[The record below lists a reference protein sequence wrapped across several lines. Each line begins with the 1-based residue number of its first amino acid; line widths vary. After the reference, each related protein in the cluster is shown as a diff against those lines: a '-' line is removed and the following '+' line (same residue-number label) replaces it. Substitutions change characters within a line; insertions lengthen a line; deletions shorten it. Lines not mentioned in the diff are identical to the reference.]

1 MSKAKPELSFWQIWN
16 MCFGFLGIQFGFA
29 LQNANVSRIFQTLGA
44 NVDQIPVLWIAAP
57 LTGLIVQPIIGYFSD
72 RTWNRFGRRRPY
84 FFAGAVLA
92 TIALLAMPNSPTLW
106 IAAGLLWIMDASFNV
121 SMEPFR
127 AFVGDQ
133 LPPKQRP
140 LGYSMQSVFIGVGAV
155 VASFLPYVLTHFGV
169 ANTAPAGEVPHS
181 VKYAFYAGGAVL
193 LGAMLWTI
201 LTTREYPPEQLESF
215 SDNRVED
222 APTIVTD
229 AWKIGA
235 LFLAL
240 GVILLGV
247 IEHFALAKELYLL
260 AGGLVGFGVLFVWL
274 SQVRRGRIVSRA
286 LFAASVLVIA
296 LAAIAAIWTWMGAD
310 QLILAIGLGTCGAVL
325 GGLALASPAG
335 VLRQIMGD
343 LYGMPAPMR
352 RLNWVQFFSWF
363 AMFAMWINTTPAV
376 AQHFYGSTD
385 PTSAAYNEGANWVGV
400 LMGTYN
406 GVGVL
411 AAIAIPIMVRA
422 MGLRMSHLVNLW
434 LGGLGLLSFLFIRD
448 PHWLI
453 ASMVGV
459 GFAWASILSLPY
471 AMLSDN
477 LPASKMGIYMGIFNF
492 FIVIPQLMAASVLGV
507 LLKLFFHNQPIWALG
522 LGGASLIIA
531 GLCTLRVHDPEDI
544 ASAVPTI

>member
-133 LPPKQRP
+133 LPPQQRP

-181 VKYAFYAGGAVL
+181 VKYAFYAGGVAL

-215 SDNRVED
+215 SDNRAED
-222 APTIVTD
+222 APTVVTG

-240 GVILLGV
+240 GAILLVV
-247 IEHFALAKELYLL
+247 IEQFALAKELYLL
-260 AGGLVGFGVLFVWL
+260 AGGLVAFGGLFVWL
-274 SQVRRGRIVSRA
+274 AFTRS
-286 LFAASVLVIA
+286 
-296 LAAIAAIWTWMGAD
+296 
-310 QLILAIGLGTCGAVL
+310 
-325 GGLALASPAG
+325 GGVA
-335 VLRQIMGD
+335 RQIMGD

-385 PTSAAYNEGANWVGV
+385 PTSTAYNEGANWVGV

-531 GLCTLRVHDPEDI
+531 GLCTLRVHDPDP
-544 ASAVPTI
+544 AL

>member
-57 LTGLIVQPIIGYFSD
+57 FTGLIVQPIIGYLSD

-92 TIALLAMPNSPTLW
+92 TIALMAMPNSPALW
-106 IAAGLLWIMDASFNV
+106 VAAGLLWIMDASFNV

-140 LGYSMQSVFIGVGAV
+140 LGYAMQSVFIGVGAV

-169 ANTAPAGEVPHS
+169 ANTAPPGEVPHS
-181 VKYAFYAGGAVL
+181 VMYAFYAGAAVL

-201 LTTREYPPEQLESF
+201 LSTREYPPEQLQAF
-215 SDNRVED
+215 AD
-222 APTIVTD
+222 AHVNETPVAVGD
-229 AWKIGA
+229 AWKVGA
-235 LFLAL
+235 LFLGLGAVLLAL
-240 GVILLGV
+240 IQHYDL
-247 IEHFALAKELYLL
+247 EKELYLL
-260 AGGLVGFGVLFVWL
+260 AGGLVGFGALFVWL
-274 SQVRRGRIVSRA
+274 SRTRSQ
-286 LFAASVLVIA
+286 
-296 LAAIAAIWTWMGAD
+296 GA
-310 QLILAIGLGTCGAVL
+310 
-325 GGLALASPAG
+325 
-335 VLRQIMGD
+335 LRQIMGD
-343 LYGMPAPMR
+343 LYGMPKPMR

-376 AQHFYGSTD
+376 AERFYGSTD
-385 PTSAAYNEGANWVGV
+385 TTSAAYNEGANWAGV

-411 AAIAIPIMVRA
+411 AAILIPLLVRA
-422 MGLRMSHLVNLW
+422 CGLRMSHLVNLW
-434 LGGLGLLSFLFIRD
+434 LGGLGLLSFLVIRD

-477 LPASKMGIYMGIFNF
+477 LPAAKMGIYMGIFNF

-507 LLKLFFHNQPIWALG
+507 LLKLFFHHQPIWALG
-522 LGGASLIIA
+522 LGGASLLVA
-531 GLCTLRVHDPEDI
+531 GLCTLRVPRME
-544 ASAVPTI
+544 AA

>member
-57 LTGLIVQPIIGYFSD
+57 FTGLIVQPIIGYLSD

-92 TIALLAMPNSPTLW
+92 TIALMAMPNSPTLW
-106 IAAGLLWIMDASFNV
+106 VAAGLLWIMDASFNV

-140 LGYSMQSVFIGVGAV
+140 LGYAMQSVFIGVGAV

-169 ANTAPAGEVPHS
+169 ANTAPPGEVPHS
-181 VKYAFYAGGAVL
+181 VMYAFYAGAAVL

-201 LTTREYPPEQLESF
+201 LSTREYPPEQLQAFADAHVNESP
-215 SDNRVED
+215 V
-222 APTIVTD
+222 AVGD
-229 AWKIGA
+229 AWRVGA
-235 LFLAL
+235 LFLGLGAVLLAL
-240 GVILLGV
+240 IQHYDL
-247 IEHFALAKELYLL
+247 EKELYLL
-260 AGGLVGFGVLFVWL
+260 AGGLVGFGALFVWL
-274 SQVRRGRIVSRA
+274 SRTRSQ
-286 LFAASVLVIA
+286 
-296 LAAIAAIWTWMGAD
+296 GA
-310 QLILAIGLGTCGAVL
+310 
-325 GGLALASPAG
+325 
-335 VLRQIMGD
+335 LRQIMGD
-343 LYGMPAPMR
+343 LYGMPRPMR

-376 AQHFYGSTD
+376 AERFYGSTD
-385 PTSAAYNEGANWVGV
+385 TTSAAYNEGANWAGV

-411 AAIAIPIMVRA
+411 AAILIPMLVRA
-422 MGLRMSHLVNLW
+422 CGLRMSHLVNLW
-434 LGGLGLLSFLFIRD
+434 LGGIGLLSFLVIRD

-477 LPASKMGIYMGIFNF
+477 LPAAKMGIYMGIFNF

-507 LLKLFFHNQPIWALG
+507 LLKLFFHHQPIWALG
-522 LGGASLIIA
+522 LGGASLLVA
-531 GLCTLRVHDPEDI
+531 GLCTLRVPRME
-544 ASAVPTI
+544 AA

>member
-1 MSKAKPELSFWQIWN
+1 MSNPKPERSFWQIWN

-29 LQNANVSRIFQTLGA
+29 LQNANVSRILQTLGA
-44 NVDQIPVLWIAAP
+44 NVEQIPALWIAAP
-57 LTGLIVQPIIGYFSD
+57 FTGLLVQPIIGYLSD

-92 TIALLAMPNSPTLW
+92 TIALLAMPNAPTLW
-106 IAAGLLWIMDASFNV
+106 VAAGLLWIMDASFNV

-133 LPPKQRP
+133 LPPQQRP
-140 LGYSMQSVFIGVGAV
+140 LGYAMQSVFIGVGAV
-155 VASFLPYVLTHFGV
+155 VASFLPYALTHIGV
-169 ANTAPAGEVPHS
+169 ANTAPAGQVPHS
-181 VKYAFYAGGAVL
+181 VMYAFYAGAAVL

-201 LTTREYPPEQLESF
+201 LSTREYPPEQLESF
-215 SDNRVED
+215 AD
-222 APTIVTD
+222 AHVNETPVAVGD
-229 AWKIGA
+229 AWKVGT

-240 GVILLGV
+240 G
-247 IEHFALAKELYLL
+247 ALMLELIQHYALEKELYLL
-260 AGGLVGFGVLFVWL
+260 AGGLLGFGVLFVWL
-274 SQVRRGRIVSRA
+274 SRTTSQ
-286 LFAASVLVIA
+286 
-296 LAAIAAIWTWMGAD
+296 GA
-310 QLILAIGLGTCGAVL
+310 
-325 GGLALASPAG
+325 
-335 VLRQIMGD
+335 LRQIMGD
-343 LYGMPAPMR
+343 LYGMPRPMR

-376 AQHFYGSTD
+376 AQHFYGSND
-385 PTSAAYNEGANWVGV
+385 PTSAAYNEGANWAGV

-411 AAIAIPIMVRA
+411 AAIVIPLLVRA
-422 MGLRMSHLVNLW
+422 CGLRMSHLINLW
-434 LGGLGLLSFLFIRD
+434 LGGLGLLSFLLIRD

-453 ASMVGV
+453 ASMAGV

-477 LPASKMGIYMGIFNF
+477 LPAAKMGIYMGIFNF

-522 LGGASLIIA
+522 LGGASLFVA
-531 GLCTLRVHDPEDI
+531 GLCTLRVPRME
-544 ASAVPTI
+544 AT

>member
-1 MSKAKPELSFWQIWN
+1 MRNKPELSFWQIWN

-57 LTGLIVQPIIGYFSD
+57 FTGLIVQPIIGYYSD

-133 LPPKQRP
+133 LPRSQRP
-140 LGYSMQSVFIGVGAV
+140 LGYAMQSVFIGVGAV

-181 VKYAFYAGGAVL
+181 VKYAFYTGGFVL
-193 LGAMLWTI
+193 LAAMLWTI
-201 LTTREYPPEQLESF
+201 FSTREYPPEQLEAF
-215 SDNRVED
+215 SDNRIES
-222 APTIVTD
+222 APGSVAG

-235 LFLAL
+235 FFLVL
-240 GVILLGV
+240 GLVLLGL
-247 IEHFALAKELYLL
+247 IGSFALEKELYLL
-260 AGGLVGFGVLFVWL
+260 AGGLVGFGVLFIWL
-274 SQVRRGRIVSRA
+274 GFTRSQ
-286 LFAASVLVIA
+286 
-296 LAAIAAIWTWMGAD
+296 
-310 QLILAIGLGTCGAVL
+310 
-325 GGLALASPAG
+325 G

-343 LYGMPAPMR
+343 LYGMPRPMR

-363 AMFAMWINTTPAV
+363 AMFAMWINTTSAV
-376 AQHFYGSTD
+376 SQTFYGSSDT
-385 PTSAAYNEGANWVGV
+385 TSAAYNEGANWAGV

-411 AAIAIPIMVRA
+411 AAILIPLLVRA
-422 MGLRMSHLVNLW
+422 CGLRMSHLVNLW
-434 LGGLGLLSFLFIRD
+434 LGGIGLLSFLVIRD

-477 LPASKMGIYMGIFNF
+477 LPAAKMGVYMGIFNF
-492 FIVIPQLMAASVLGV
+492 FIVIPQLLAASLLGV

-522 LGGASLIIA
+522 LGGVSLILA
-531 GLCTLRVHDPEDI
+531 GLCTLRVREP
-544 ASAVPTI
+544 ANTV